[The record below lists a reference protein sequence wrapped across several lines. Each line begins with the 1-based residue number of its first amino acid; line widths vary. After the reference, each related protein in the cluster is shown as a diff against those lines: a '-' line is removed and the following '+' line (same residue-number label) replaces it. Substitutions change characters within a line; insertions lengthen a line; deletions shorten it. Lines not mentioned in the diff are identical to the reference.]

1 MPAIAAREVLLAGA
15 ALLAVIGGAEL
26 LAGAVATQDGWSY
39 AAAALGCVH
48 AGVLGAATVAAGRR
62 TMAAAWAPALLWPL
76 AGPAPAAAAV
86 AALAGALL
94 LATRLRTRGRALA
107 GALAAGALAI
117 LVGAATAAP
126 PEAAVAR
133 PAAQIRAADAAPGAS
148 LAADRDADAGAREG
162 DTDAGE
168 HDAGASEPGDSKQRD
183 TEPGGAEPGDG
194 DASHAE
200 PGGAD
205 PGDGKTGD
213 NEAGDTE
220 PGAAPRGTEPGD
232 AEPGEAEPGEAVRA
246 YYRALDA
253 RRFGVAW
260 RFLSSAV
267 RAGFGGPATW
277 RAGFATTRSSRPGA
291 LTVTAAG
298 DHAVVRHVLTAVD
311 ATACGDGVRR
321 FALSWT
327 LARGPDG
334 AWHASAVAG
343 QALSG
348 ALPDCP
354 G

>member
-15 ALLAVIGGAEL
+15 VLLAVIGGAEL

-48 AGVLGAATVAAGRR
+48 AGVLGATTVAAGRR

-126 PEAAVAR
+126 PEAALAH
-133 PAAQIRAADAAPGAS
+133 PAAQIRAADPAPGAS
-148 LAADRDADAGAREG
+148 RAAERDAHAGAREG
-162 DTDAGE
+162 DTDADD
-168 HDAGASEPGDSKQRD
+168 HDAGA
-183 TEPGGAEPGDG
+183 AEPG
-194 DASHAE
+194 AAEARAE
-200 PGGAD
+200 PGGAG
-205 PGDGKTGD
+205 PGD
-213 NEAGDTE
+213 NEARDT
-220 PGAAPRGTEPGD
+220 
-232 AEPGEAEPGEAVRA
+232 EPGEAVRA

-260 RFLSSAV
+260 RFLSPAV

-277 RAGFATTRSSRPGA
+277 RAGFATTRSSRPRA

-343 QALSG
+343 RALSG